1 MTKRGQGR
9 NMNMLK
15 VALLG
20 ITGVL
25 LAIPL
30 QKEKSGYSSLI
41 AMGVCIC
48 LLFSILT
55 KAETVVAFIERL
67 KGLVL
72 VDDTYIALILKM
84 VGITYV
90 AEFSMNVCKD
100 AGYAAIANQIEVF
113 AKISILAVSLP
124 VFVAFL
130 ETIGGLI

>member
-1 MTKRGQGR
+1 
-9 NMNMLK
+9 MNMLK

-25 LAIPL
+25 LALPL
-30 QKEKSGYSSLI
+30 
-41 AMGVCIC
+41 
-48 LLFSILT
+48 
-55 KAETVVAFIERL
+55 
-67 KGLVL
+67 
-72 VDDTYIALILKM
+72 LILKM

>member
-1 MTKRGQGR
+1 
-9 NMNMLK
+9 MNMLK

-30 QKEKSGYSSLI
+30 QKEKSGYSTLT

>member
-1 MTKRGQGR
+1 
-9 NMNMLK
+9 MNMLK

-30 QKEKSGYSSLI
+30 QKEKSGYSTLF

-55 KAETVVAFIERL
+55 KAETVVAVIERL

>member
-1 MTKRGQGR
+1 M
-9 NMNMLK
+9 
-15 VALLG
+15 
-20 ITGVL
+20 
-25 LAIPL
+25 
-30 QKEKSGYSSLI
+30 LI

-72 VDDTYIALILKM
+72 VDDTYIVLILKM